1 MNKYRK
7 ILYVL
12 FFVIFIG
19 FNSGC
24 SKLREQKVIETV
36 SPTVSQAPSSDFSDP
51 LANNALLI
59 IENFEKNHPN
69 RSAGTPE
76 ELNAGNYIIQELE
89 HMGYSVNVLPFT
101 YETSWADHLKSQNI
115 EVRLA
120 KKTNSK
126 TDSKNYIVLGAHYD
140 SVPSGKGSDDNASG
154 VSVLLTLAK
163 YLKTHPIE
171 SDLVF
176 VFFGAEE
183 VGLKGSEAY
192 ALNLIKNNAPLP
204 SLMVNFDSLIAGDY
218 TYVYGSESQPET
230 LKELLTHSEST
241 SLGLITQDV
250 SDSKL
255 PYGETID
262 ASDHAAFKNLGI
274 PYLYF
279 EATNWNIGNHDGY
292 TQTAD
297 PQVVDGEIWHTP
309 NDTLSYMEQIFPG
322 RAKHHLTVFIKSILF
337 FLESYKA

>member
-1 MNKYRK
+1 MNRGDFVNKYRK

-51 LANNALLI
+51 LANDALLI

-89 HMGYSVNVLPFT
+89 HMGYSVNVLPFS
-101 YETSWADHLKSQNI
+101 YETSWADHQKSQNI

-154 VSVLLTLAK
+154 VSVRRILAK
-163 YLKTHPIE
+163 YLKTQPIE
-171 SDLVF
+171 SD
-176 VFFGAEE
+176 
-183 VGLKGSEAY
+183 
-192 ALNLIKNNAPLP
+192 
-204 SLMVNFDSLIAGDY
+204 
-218 TYVYGSESQPET
+218 
-230 LKELLTHSEST
+230 
-241 SLGLITQDV
+241 
-250 SDSKL
+250 
-255 PYGETID
+255 
-262 ASDHAAFKNLGI
+262 
-274 PYLYF
+274 
-279 EATNWNIGNHDGY
+279 
-292 TQTAD
+292 
-297 PQVVDGEIWHTP
+297 
-309 NDTLSYMEQIFPG
+309 
-322 RAKHHLTVFIKSILF
+322 ILF
-337 FLESYKA
+337 VM